1 MSEKNKK
8 EKEQTLDE
16 PQSTEEKIEETA
28 SADDEKKEGVSK
40 EDMTPE
46 EYVEFLETELGKNIA
61 LAEENKN
68 TALRLR
74 ADFDNY
80 KKRNESISTE
90 MRILGEC
97 SVLEKILE
105 VIDNLDR
112 AKEMING
119 DDSLKGFELIEQQL
133 KAILSKYDVK
143 EIEVKDGD
151 DFDPN
156 KMTAVMRE
164 ENEEM
169 KGKVLQVLLKGY
181 IKGDSVLRYA
191 MVKEKKKKKYNF

>member
-8 EKEQTLDE
+8 EIEQTLDE

-119 DDSLKGFELIEQQL
+119 DDSLKGFDLIEQQL

-191 MVKEKKKKKYNF
+191 MVKVAG

>member
-8 EKEQTLDE
+8 EKEQNLDE
-16 PQSTEEKIEETA
+16 PQKEEEQKEKTA
-28 SADDEKKEGVSK
+28 SAEAEKKEGVSK
-40 EDMTPE
+40 EEMTPE

-61 LAEENKN
+61 LAEENKK

-80 KKRNESISTE
+80 KKRNESISAE
-90 MRILGEC
+90 MKFLGEC
-97 SVLEKILE
+97 AVLEKILE

-112 AKEMING
+112 AKEMVSG
-119 DDSLKGFELIEQQL
+119 DDSVKGFELIEQQIM
-133 KAILSKYDVK
+133 AILSKFDVK
-143 EIEVKDGD
+143 EIEVKEGD

-164 ENEEM
+164 ENEQM

-181 IKGDSVLRYA
+181 IKGDSVLRYS
-191 MVKEKKKKKYNF
+191 MVKVAG

>member
-112 AKEMING
+112 AKEMISG
-119 DDSLKGFELIEQQL
+119 DDSLKGFDLIEQQL

-191 MVKEKKKKKYNF
+191 MVKVAG

>member
-112 AKEMING
+112 AREMING
-119 DDSLKGFELIEQQL
+119 DDSLKGFDLIEQQL

-143 EIEVKDGD
+143 EIEVKEGD

-191 MVKEKKKKKYNF
+191 MVKVAG

>member
-16 PQSTEEKIEETA
+16 PQSTEEKIEDTA

-80 KKRNESISTE
+80 IKRNESISTE

-119 DDSLKGFELIEQQL
+119 DDSLKGFDLIEQQL

-191 MVKEKKKKKYNF
+191 MVKVAG

>member
-90 MRILGEC
+90 MRVLGEC

-119 DDSLKGFELIEQQL
+119 DDSLKGFDLIEQQL

-191 MVKEKKKKKYNF
+191 MVKVAG

>member
-28 SADDEKKEGVSK
+28 SADDEKKEGVTK

-119 DDSLKGFELIEQQL
+119 DDSLKGFDLIEQQL

-191 MVKEKKKKKYNF
+191 MVKVAG

>member
-119 DDSLKGFELIEQQL
+119 DDSLKGFDLIEQQL

-143 EIEVKDGD
+143 EIEVKEGD

-164 ENEEM
+164 ENEQM

-191 MVKEKKKKKYNF
+191 MVKVAG

>member
-28 SADDEKKEGVSK
+28 SANDEKKEGVSK

-112 AKEMING
+112 AKEMISG

-191 MVKEKKKKKYNF
+191 MVKVAG

>member
-28 SADDEKKEGVSK
+28 SADDEKKESVSK

-112 AKEMING
+112 AKEMISG
-119 DDSLKGFELIEQQL
+119 DDSVKGFELIEQQL

-191 MVKEKKKKKYNF
+191 MVKVAG

>member
-112 AKEMING
+112 AKEMISG
-119 DDSLKGFELIEQQL
+119 DDSVKGFELIEQQL

-191 MVKEKKKKKYNF
+191 MVKVAG

>member
-112 AKEMING
+112 AKEMISG

-156 KMTAVMRE
+156 NMTAVMRE

-191 MVKEKKKKKYNF
+191 MVKVAG

>member
-8 EKEQTLDE
+8 EKEQNLDE
-16 PQSTEEKIEETA
+16 PQKEEEQKEETA
-28 SADDEKKEGVSK
+28 SAEAEKKEGVSK
-40 EDMTPE
+40 EEMTPE
-46 EYVEFLETELGKNIA
+46 EYVEVLETELGKNIA

-80 KKRNESISTE
+80 KKRNESISAE
-90 MRILGEC
+90 MKLLGEC
-97 SVLEKILE
+97 AVLEKILE

-112 AKEMING
+112 AKEMISG
-119 DDSLKGFELIEQQL
+119 DDSVKGFELIEQQIM
-133 KAILSKYDVK
+133 AILSKFDVK
-143 EIEVKDGD
+143 EIEVKEGD

-164 ENEEM
+164 ENEQM

-181 IKGDSVLRYA
+181 IKGDSVLRYS
-191 MVKEKKKKKYNF
+191 MVKVAG

>member
-16 PQSTEEKIEETA
+16 PQSTEEKIEETT

-119 DDSLKGFELIEQQL
+119 DD
-133 KAILSKYDVK
+133 
-143 EIEVKDGD
+143 
-151 DFDPN
+151 FDPN

-191 MVKEKKKKKYNF
+191 MVKVAG

>member
-1 MSEKNKK
+1 MSENNKK

-28 SADDEKKEGVSK
+28 SAEDEKKEGVSK

-119 DDSLKGFELIEQQL
+119 DDSLKGFDLIEQQL

-143 EIEVKDGD
+143 EIEVKEGD

-191 MVKEKKKKKYNF
+191 MVKVAG

>member
-16 PQSTEEKIEETA
+16 PQSTEQKIEETA

-119 DDSLKGFELIEQQL
+119 DDSLKGFDLIEQQL

-191 MVKEKKKKKYNF
+191 MVKVAG

>member
-119 DDSLKGFELIEQQL
+119 DDSLKGFNLIEQQL

-191 MVKEKKKKKYNF
+191 MVKVAG

>member
-119 DDSLKGFELIEQQL
+119 DDSLKGFDLIEQQL

-181 IKGDSVLRYA
+181 VKGDSVLRYA
-191 MVKEKKKKKYNF
+191 MVKVAG

>member
-119 DDSLKGFELIEQQL
+119 DDSLKGFDLIEQQL

-156 KMTAVMRE
+156 KMTAVIRE

-191 MVKEKKKKKYNF
+191 MVKVAG

>member
-16 PQSTEEKIEETA
+16 PQSTEEKIEDTA

-112 AKEMING
+112 AREMING
-119 DDSLKGFELIEQQL
+119 DDSLKGFDLIEQQL

-191 MVKEKKKKKYNF
+191 MVKVAG

>member
-191 MVKEKKKKKYNF
+191 MVKVAG

>member
-16 PQSTEEKIEETA
+16 PQSTEEKIEDTA

-119 DDSLKGFELIEQQL
+119 DDSLKGFDLIEQQL

-191 MVKEKKKKKYNF
+191 MVKVAG

>member
-28 SADDEKKEGVSK
+28 SAEDEKKEGVSK

-119 DDSLKGFELIEQQL
+119 DDSLKGFDLIEQQL

-191 MVKEKKKKKYNF
+191 MVKVAG

>member
-1 MSEKNKK
+1 
-8 EKEQTLDE
+8 
-16 PQSTEEKIEETA
+16 
-28 SADDEKKEGVSK
+28 
-40 EDMTPE
+40 
-46 EYVEFLETELGKNIA
+46 
-61 LAEENKN
+61 
-68 TALRLR
+68 
-74 ADFDNY
+74 
-80 KKRNESISTE
+80 

-119 DDSLKGFELIEQQL
+119 DDSLKGFDLIEQQL

-191 MVKEKKKKKYNF
+191 MVKVAG

>member
-28 SADDEKKEGVSK
+28 SANDEKKEGVSK

-112 AKEMING
+112 AKEMISG
-119 DDSLKGFELIEQQL
+119 DDSLKGFDLIEQQL

-191 MVKEKKKKKYNF
+191 MVKVAG

>member
-112 AKEMING
+112 AKEMISG
-119 DDSLKGFELIEQQL
+119 DDSLKGFDLIEQQL

-181 IKGDSVLRYA
+181 VKGDSVLRYA
-191 MVKEKKKKKYNF
+191 MVKVAG

>member
-119 DDSLKGFELIEQQL
+119 DDSLKGFDLIEQQL

-143 EIEVKDGD
+143 EIEVKEGD

-191 MVKEKKKKKYNF
+191 MVKVAG

>member
-68 TALRLR
+68 TVLRLR

-112 AKEMING
+112 AKEMISG
-119 DDSLKGFELIEQQL
+119 DDSVKGFELIEQQL

-191 MVKEKKKKKYNF
+191 MVKVAG

>member
-119 DDSLKGFELIEQQL
+119 DDSIKGFDLIEQQL

-143 EIEVKDGD
+143 EIEVKEGD

-191 MVKEKKKKKYNF
+191 MVKVAG

>member
-119 DDSLKGFELIEQQL
+119 DDSLKGFDLIEQQL

-191 MVKEKKKKKYNF
+191 MVKVAG

>member
-112 AKEMING
+112 AKEMISG

-191 MVKEKKKKKYNF
+191 MVKVAG

>member
-16 PQSTEEKIEETA
+16 PQSIEEKIEETA

-119 DDSLKGFELIEQQL
+119 DDSLKGFDLIEQQL

-191 MVKEKKKKKYNF
+191 MVKVAG

>member
-105 VIDNLDR
+105 VIDNLYR

-119 DDSLKGFELIEQQL
+119 DDSLKGFDLIEQQL

-143 EIEVKDGD
+143 EIEVKEGD

-191 MVKEKKKKKYNF
+191 MVKVAG

>member
-112 AKEMING
+112 AKEMISG
-119 DDSLKGFELIEQQL
+119 DDSLRGFELIEQQL

-191 MVKEKKKKKYNF
+191 MVKVAG